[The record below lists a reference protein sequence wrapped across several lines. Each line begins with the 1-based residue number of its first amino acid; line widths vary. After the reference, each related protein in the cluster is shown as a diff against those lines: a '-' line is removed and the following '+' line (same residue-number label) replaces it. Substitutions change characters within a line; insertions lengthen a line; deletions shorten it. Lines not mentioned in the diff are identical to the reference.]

1 MWFLRC
7 KLKGGEM
14 EEPGVVYFPEG
25 TLSKIIILLD
35 RLRELRECRETIA
48 GAVEMNEGNL
58 SACDAGLDRVGAA
71 AL

>member
-14 EEPGVVYFPEG
+14 EEPGVINFPEG
-25 TLSKIIILLD
+25 TLSKIVILLD

-48 GAVEMNEGNL
+48 GSGEMNEGNL
-58 SACDAGLDRVGAA
+58 SACDAVLDRVGAA